1 MAELLERYVD
11 LTRGLALGSG
21 PWLAFNATLAVI
33 PAVLAV
39 ALFHRRLRRGWS
51 WWAGVVAFVLF
62 LPNAPYVMTDLV
74 HLRWMIDEHSDTP
87 VSAVL
92 PLAVLAGL
100 VVWGLASYAL
110 ALAEVDRL
118 LAREG
123 WVRARLPIRT
133 GLHLLCGFGIVLG
146 RLPRLHSW
154 HVLTRPASTID
165 GLVGV
170 LHPLV
175 VPLTVALALAAA
187 VGVWVVTVL
196 ARALA
201 DRGRELLGAAR
212 HWRRPALG

>member
-1 MAELLERYVD
+1 MVELLERYVD

-21 PWLAFNATLAVI
+21 PWMAFNATLATI

-39 ALFHRRLRRGWS
+39 VLFHRRVRRGWT

-62 LPNAPYVMTDLV
+62 LPNAPYVMTDLI

-92 PLAVLAGL
+92 PLVALAGL
-100 VVWGLASYAL
+100 ALWGLSAYAVAL
-110 ALAEVDRL
+110 AQVDRL

-123 WVRARLPIRT
+123 WSRARLPIRT
-133 GLHLLCGFGIVLG
+133 SLHLLCGFGIVLG

-154 HVLTRPASTID
+154 YVLTRPASAVD

-175 VPLTVALALAAA
+175 VPLTVGLALAAA
-187 VGVWVVTVL
+187 MGVWVVTVL

-201 DRGRELLGAAR
+201 ERGRELLDAAAR
-212 HWRRPALG
+212 RIGPAVG